1 MGPRIQNLTLNFKV
15 PALGY
20 LPIKFGT
27 DPWKNE
33 GGVAFF
39 VFFTFFTLAAKPV
52 DLLTSKKVICQATAH
67 GYVISQPKYPS
78 IMGKLPKVRDRQHTT
93 HNMSGFLSSPRYT
106 VAAKNDR
113 SKVDIKQ
120 LANCCSK

>member
-39 VFFTFFTLAAKPV
+39 VFFTFFTLAGKPV
-52 DLLTSKKVICQATAH
+52 DLLTPKKVICQATDYGH
-67 GYVISQPKYPS
+67 VISQPKHPS
-78 IMGKLPKVRDRQHTT
+78 ITGKLPKVRDRQRTSDDDGQHEWFPKQ
-93 HNMSGFLSSPRYT
+93 ST
-106 VAAKNDR
+106 VHR
-113 SKVDIKQ
+113 G
-120 LANCCSK
+120 C

>member
-52 DLLTSKKVICQATAH
+52 DLLTCKKVICRATAQD
-67 GYVISQPKYPS
+67 YVISQPKHPS
-78 IMGKLPKVRDRQHTT
+78 TTGKLSKVRDRQQTPD
-93 HNMSGFLSSPRYT
+93 NMSGFLSSPRYT
-106 VAAKNDR
+106 VAAKNPLP
-113 SKVDIKQ
+113 IY
-120 LANCCSK
+120 

>member
-1 MGPRIQNLTLNFKV
+1 MGARIKNLTLKFEV

-27 DPWKNE
+27 DPLKNE

-39 VFFTFFTLAAKPV
+39 VFFTFFALAAKPV

-67 GYVISQPKYPS
+67 GYVISQPKHPS
-78 IMGKLPKVRDRQHTT
+78 TTGKLSKVRDRQQTTDNTQHTT
-93 HNMSGFLSSPRYT
+93 
-106 VAAKNDR
+106 
-113 SKVDIKQ
+113 
-120 LANCCSK
+120 

>member
-1 MGPRIQNLTLNFKV
+1 MGPRIQNLTLKFKV
-15 PALGY
+15 PTLGY

-52 DLLTSKKVICQATAH
+52 DLLTPKKVICQATAH
-67 GYVISQPKYPS
+67 GHVISQPKHPS
-78 IMGKLPKVRDRQHTT
+78 ITGKLPKVRDRQQQQQTT
-93 HNMSGFLSSPRYT
+93 TDVGQHEWFPKQST
-106 VAAKNDR
+106 VHR
-113 SKVDIKQ
+113 G
-120 LANCCSK
+120 C

>member
-1 MGPRIQNLTLNFKV
+1 MGARIKNLTLKFEV

-39 VFFTFFTLAAKPV
+39 VFSTFFTLAAKPN
-52 DLLTSKKVICQATAH
+52 DLLTPQKVLCQATAH
-67 GYVISQPKYPS
+67 GYVISQPKQPS
-78 IMGKLPKVRDRQHTT
+78 TTGKLSKVRDRQRTTDTTQHTT
-93 HNMSGFLSSPRYT
+93 
-106 VAAKNDR
+106 
-113 SKVDIKQ
+113 
-120 LANCCSK
+120 

>member
-39 VFFTFFTLAAKPV
+39 VFFTFFTLAGKPV
-52 DLLTSKKVICQATAH
+52 DLLTPKKVICQATDYGH
-67 GYVISQPKYPS
+67 VISQPQHPS
-78 IMGKLPKVRDRQHTT
+78 IMGKLPKVRDRQQQTT
-93 HNMSGFLSSPRYT
+93 TDDGQDEWFPKQST
-106 VAAKNDR
+106 VHR
-113 SKVDIKQ
+113 G
-120 LANCCSK
+120 C

>member
-1 MGPRIQNLTLNFKV
+1 MGPRIQNLTLNLKV

-52 DLLTSKKVICQATAH
+52 DLLTSKKVICQATDYGH
-67 GYVISQPKYPS
+67 VISQPKHPS
-78 IMGKLPKVRDRQHTT
+78 ITGKLPKVRDRQRTT
-93 HNMSGFLSSPRYT
+93 DDGQHEWFPKQST
-106 VAAKNDR
+106 VHR
-113 SKVDIKQ
+113 G
-120 LANCCSK
+120 C